1 MVRLTRIYTRGGD
14 AGKTSVGSGIRVPKH
29 SLRISAI
36 GEVDETNAT
45 VGLARLHLA
54 GHADAGLMLARIQD
68 DLFDLGADL
77 ASPGED
83 FESASALRITEA
95 QVRRI
100 ESEIDTTN
108 AGLPPLDSFI
118 LPGGTLA
125 ATQLHVART
134 VSRRA
139 ERTMTVLAVEEPVN
153 PAGLRYINRI
163 SDLFFVLS
171 RSLNAARKAL
181 SSPLLEASIEGARG
195 VLLNITGPSDL
206 GILEVNEAAE
216 VIHGVAHP
224 DANIIFGTVV
234 DEEMGDDVRVT
245 VIAAGFDRWDDERA
259 RPLLRGF
266 LRAGTSEEE
275 EELIADVF
283 AEDIEDDGLDVPNFL
298 R

>member
-95 QVRRI
+95 QVCRI

-139 ERTMTVLAVEEPVN
+139 ERTMTALAVEEPVN

-171 RSLNAARKAL
+171 RSLNAAVDGDVLWR
-181 SSPLLEASIEGARG
+181 PGANRG
-195 VLLNITGPSDL
+195 D
-206 GILEVNEAAE
+206 
-216 VIHGVAHP
+216 
-224 DANIIFGTVV
+224 
-234 DEEMGDDVRVT
+234 
-245 VIAAGFDRWDDERA
+245 
-259 RPLLRGF
+259 
-266 LRAGTSEEE
+266 
-275 EELIADVF
+275 
-283 AEDIEDDGLDVPNFL
+283 
-298 R
+298 

>member
-29 SLRISAI
+29 SLRIAAI

-45 VGLARLHLA
+45 VGLTRLHLT

-83 FESASALRITEA
+83 FESGSALRITEA

-100 ESEIDTTN
+100 EFEIDTTN
-108 AGLPPLDSFI
+108 ADLPPLDSFI

-125 ATQLHVART
+125 ATQLHLART

-139 ERTMTVLAVEEPVN
+139 ERIMTALAVEEPVN
-153 PAGLRYINRI
+153 PAGLKYINRI

-171 RSLNAARKAL
+171 RSLNAAVDGDVLWR
-181 SSPLLEASIEGARG
+181 PGANRG
-195 VLLNITGPSDL
+195 D
-206 GILEVNEAAE
+206 
-216 VIHGVAHP
+216 
-224 DANIIFGTVV
+224 
-234 DEEMGDDVRVT
+234 
-245 VIAAGFDRWDDERA
+245 
-259 RPLLRGF
+259 
-266 LRAGTSEEE
+266 
-275 EELIADVF
+275 
-283 AEDIEDDGLDVPNFL
+283 
-298 R
+298 